1 MKKIIVPVDFSD
13 YSERALQTAA
23 FFAKEQNAEIVVV
36 HMLELS
42 NAVINQSQSYIQE
55 EAVFYMKLAE
65 KRFKEFLNKP
75 YLEGIKITPIIKHFK
90 IFSELDVLAREEE
103 ADLIIMGS
111 KGTSG
116 MQEIFVGSNT
126 EKVIRHSKTPVL
138 VIKEEAITS
147 SLKKAAFACDFSDD
161 DIDPLLKAEKLFS
174 TLKCPLELVY
184 VRTPY
189 VKFKSTKELNE
200 RIKLFL
206 HKLQDSGLTEDKIH
220 VVSEYSIEEGLR
232 YFVTQENVDVLV
244 VATHGKKGFTH
255 FFEGSISEDV
265 ANHSNFPVLS
275 FKI

>member
-1 MKKIIVPVDFSD
+1 MKKIIVPVDFSE

-42 NAVINQSQSYIQE
+42 NAIINQSQSYIQE
-55 EAVFYMKLAE
+55 ETVFYMKLAE
-65 KRFKEFLNKP
+65 KRFKEFLSKS
-75 YLEGIKITPIIKHFK
+75 YLEGIKVTPIIKHFK
-90 IFSELDVLAREEE
+90 IFSELDVLAREEG

-111 KGTSG
+111 KGTNG

-126 EKVIRHSKTPVL
+126 EKVIRYSKTPVL
-138 VIKEEAITS
+138 VIKEKAITS
-147 SLKKAAFACDFSDD
+147 SLEKATFACDFSDD

-184 VRTPY
+184 IRTPY

-200 RIKLFL
+200 KIDLFL
-206 HKLQDSGLTEDKIH
+206 HKLQNSNITEDQIH
-220 VVSEYSIEEGLR
+220 IVSDYSVEEGLR
-232 YFVTQENVDVLV
+232 YFVNEENIDLLV

-265 ANHSNFPVLS
+265 ANHSSFPVLS